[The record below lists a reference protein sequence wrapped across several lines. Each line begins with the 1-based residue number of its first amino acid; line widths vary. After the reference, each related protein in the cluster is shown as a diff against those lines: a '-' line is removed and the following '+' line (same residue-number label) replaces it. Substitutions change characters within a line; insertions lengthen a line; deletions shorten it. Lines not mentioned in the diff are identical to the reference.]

1 LSKQTCSKGVIK
13 KIALAL
19 GDLNGQIIFVGG
31 AVVGLY
37 INDPAADD
45 VRPTK
50 DVDISLSIA
59 SLVELEN
66 IRVTLIDKGFIQ
78 TAEDTIIC
86 RFRYDDVKVDVM
98 NTKALGWA
106 SANPWFSSGFQ
117 NKLGIQIE
125 NQKIF
130 ILPLP
135 YYIASKFAAYSNRGN
150 KEPRTSHDFE
160 DIVYVVDNRIDFVE
174 QILSA
179 SNDVRPFLKN
189 EFAHILNDK
198 VKQEAIYGNLFYET
212 KDQRYAMIIEKL
224 KAIVS
229 NPK

>member
-1 LSKQTCSKGVIK
+1 MKNTTINKGVIK

-19 GDLNGQIIFVGG
+19 GGLNEQIIFVGG

-37 INDPAADD
+37 INDRAADD

-50 DVDISLSIA
+50 DVDISLSIS
-59 SLVELEN
+59 SLIELEN
-66 IRVTLIDKGFIQ
+66 IRLTLIDKGFIQ
-78 TAEDTIIC
+78 TAEDAIIC

-117 NKLGIQIE
+117 KKLGVQIE
-125 NQKIF
+125 NQEIF

-150 KEPRTSHDFE
+150 NEPRTSHDFE

-179 SNDVRPFLKN
+179 SGDVRPFLKN
-189 EFAHILNDK
+189 EFARILNDK

-212 KDQRYAMIIEKL
+212 KDQRYAMIIEKMN
-224 KAIVS
+224 AIVS
-229 NPK
+229 KS